1 MACPLCGDVC
11 GCEMDSRSPVGLLHE
26 SPGRGSDASE
36 ARLDPGTFLAPA
48 RHEAQRPLR
57 PRFVVDPQLGFAAGD
72 PAALRKNDAVQAH
85 CTEARMDRDRAQSA
99 ELEGPSAQCDLTG
112 TPGGDGWRREVSARL
127 NRYRARRGP
136 RGPRYPSLRLK
147 FESPAAQWTAGAE
160 RCEGASCSAASVV
173 PVATRQ
179 AVAVEKP
186 EFPESVAGAAAQS
199 GPAVAPEPAGS
210 GKIIEFPRS
219 SFDPPPP
226 LSELAEAVI
235 DRPRILEAPE
245 VVPPPPALGGILIEE
260 ISEKLQERRPG
271 IDMPLQS
278 APPGRRLLAAAVDA
292 AIVLLAGAVFAGIVF
307 RIVGTLPARREVVGF
322 AGGLCWSLWAFYEYL
337 LIVYTGT
344 TPGLR
349 LAKLRLSRF
358 DRRPADRRL
367 RRWRVLAGF
376 LSGIALGLGYAWH
389 FFDED
394 ALCWHDRVTRTY
406 LAP

>member
-1 MACPLCGDVC
+1 M
-11 GCEMDSRSPVGLLHE
+11 
-26 SPGRGSDASE
+26 
-36 ARLDPGTFLAPA
+36 
-48 RHEAQRPLR
+48 
-57 PRFVVDPQLGFAAGD
+57 DPQLGFGD
-72 PAALRKNDAVQAH
+72 ASARTNDPGQEH
-85 CTEARMDRDRAQSA
+85 SREARSDQDRAQSVELA
-99 ELEGPSAQCDLTG
+99 EAVLPEPSGQCSLTAA
-112 TPGGDGWRREVSARL
+112 PAGDAWRREVSARL
-127 NRYRARRGP
+127 HRYRARRGP
-136 RGPRYPSLRLK
+136 RGPRYPSLRLR
-147 FESPAAQWTAGAE
+147 FESPAAKWTAGAE
-160 RCEGASCSAASVV
+160 RGETASCSVAGVV
-173 PVATRQ
+173 PVAGRQ

-186 EFPESVAGAAAQS
+186 AFPECVAG
-199 GPAVAPEPAGS
+199 GAVEPEPAGS
-210 GKIIEFPRS
+210 GKIIAFPRS
-219 SFDPPPP
+219 SFDPPSP

-245 VVPPPPALGGILIEE
+245 VVPPPPALGGIIIEPAA
-260 ISEKLQERRPG
+260 EKLQERRPG

-292 AIVLLAGAVFAGIVF
+292 AIVLLAGAVFAAIVS
-307 RIVGTLPARREVVGF
+307 RIVGTLPARKEVAGF

-349 LAKLRLSRF
+349 LAKLRLCRF

-367 RRWRVLAGF
+367 RRWRVLAGL
-376 LSGIALGLGYAWH
+376 LSGVALGLGYAWH

>member
-11 GCEMDSRSPVGLLHE
+11 GCKTDSRLPAGWLHAR
-26 SPGRGSDASE
+26 PDQGRDASGE
-36 ARLDPGTFLAPA
+36 ARRDPGTCRAPA
-48 RHEAQRPLR
+48 QEQAQRPLR
-57 PRFVVDPQLGFAAGD
+57 PKFVLDPQLGSGE
-72 PAALRKNDAVQAH
+72 PSGRPN
-85 CTEARMDRDRAQSA
+85 DRARDHSAEAPGHPAQAIEPEEA
-99 ELEGPSAQCDLTG
+99 ELEALSGQCERTG
-112 TPGGDGWRREVSARL
+112 TPEGDAWRREVSARL
-127 NRYRARRGP
+127 GRYRARRGP

-147 FESPAAQWTAGAE
+147 FESPAPRRSGAE
-160 RCEGASCSAASVV
+160 PCEGANCSAAL
-173 PVATRQ
+173 PVAAQQ
-179 AVAVEKP
+179 AVAIEKP
-186 EFPESVAGAAAQS
+186 EFPPSVP
-199 GPAVAPEPAGS
+199 GPAVEPEPAGS

-226 LSELAEAVI
+226 LNELAETVI

-245 VVPPPPALGGILIEE
+245 VVPPPPALGGIIIEE
-260 ISEKLQERRPG
+260 IGEKLPERRPG

-292 AIVLLAGAVFAGIVF
+292 AIVLLAAVVFAGIVF
-307 RIVGTLPARREVVGF
+307 RIVGTLPARREVVSG
-322 AGGLCWSLWAFYEYL
+322 AGGLCWSLWALYEYL
-337 LIVYTGT
+337 LIVYSGT

-358 DRRPADRRL
+358 DQRPADRRL
-367 RRWRVLAGF
+367 RRWRVLAGL